1 MIKTI
6 GFVVTIVLYLLVS
19 QDNLTLGTYTSKIK
33 KQTHTLIL
41 KDDNSYVY
49 RKGTYSYSYGRWFT
63 KNDSLILYS
72 PILTNQ
78 DSIRIG
84 LSGGSYFKIDRMVF
98 LIKDK
103 TLVDVKNK
111 KKFLVKE

>member
-6 GFVVTIVLYLLVS
+6 GFVVTIIFYLLVF
-19 QDNLTLGTYTSKIK
+19 QDKLTLGTYTSKIK
-33 KQTHTLIL
+33 KQTHTIIL
-41 KDDNSYVY
+41 KYDSSYVY
-49 RKGTYSYSYGRWFT
+49 HKGTYGYSFGRWFT

-78 DSIRIG
+78 DSMTIA
-84 LSGGSYFKIDRMVF
+84 LSGGSYFKINRMVL
-98 LIKDK
+98 LIRDK